1 LGLENPVIGI
11 VGGNGRMGRWLTH
24 LFRHRNYIVRIAGR
38 NSETT
43 PLEMARQSDVVVISV
58 PIPVT
63 KKVIREVG
71 PAVREDGLLMDL
83 TSVKKGPLDAM
94 LYYSK
99 CQVVGLHPLFGP
111 ESIENKGLG
120 IAICP
125 GRGDEGLS
133 WISSIL
139 RDEGYRI
146 INIDAGI
153 HDRIMGIIQGVNHL
167 STLALAMT
175 MRDSGFDLEDFE
187 NLSTVDFNGRLR
199 RIKTMLDQPEG
210 LFESI
215 FMENQ
220 SMDENLEKN
229 DTSAKTLRKIIKERD
244 TVKFKDLYNELEK
257 FFGIVHKDSYN
268 HMDY

>member
-1 LGLENPVIGI
+1 MGLNNPVIGI

-24 LFRHRNYIVRIAGR
+24 LFRHRDYTVRIAGCD
-38 NSETT
+38 SETT
-43 PLEMARQSDVVVISV
+43 PLEMAKQSDVVVISV

-63 KKVIREVG
+63 KKVIKEIG
-71 PAVREDGLLMDL
+71 PSVREDGLLMDL

-94 LYYSK
+94 LNYSR

-111 ESIENKGLG
+111 ESIETKDLG

-125 GRGDEGLS
+125 GRGDEGLN
-133 WISSIL
+133 WISAIF

-146 INIDAGI
+146 THIDAEI
-153 HDRIMGIIQGVNHL
+153 HDRIMGIMQGVNHF

-175 MRDSGFDLEDFE
+175 VRDSGFDLKDFE

-220 SMDENLEKN
+220 SMDESLERH
-229 DTSAKTLRKIIKERD
+229 DASAGVLREILKERD
-244 TVKFKDLYNELEK
+244 TEKFKDLYDSLK
-257 FFGIVHKDSYN
+257 DFFG
-268 HMDY
+268 